1 MTVNTIVGLP
11 FIQATRA
18 VIDLVDNVAKL
29 RALDAPP
36 FPLEYCCATVHVPI
50 VDEGNEHP
58 VHMADA
64 YSDLIAEINSL
75 ERHFMS
81 NDLMPVESASVDG
94 AHSIHFGA
102 CPVGVTHISQ
112 TTLQL
117 ALTHSTKIGKIRFVG
132 DPMDHYDDPDMGIW
146 FGNQ

>member
-1 MTVNTIVGLP
+1 M
-11 FIQATRA
+11 
-18 VIDLVDNVAKL
+18 
-29 RALDAPP
+29 
-36 FPLEYCCATVHVPI
+36 

-75 ERHFMS
+75 ERHFTS
-81 NDLMPVESASVDG
+81 TDLMPVESASVDG
-94 AHSIHFGA
+94 AHSIRFGA

-146 FGNQ
+146 FDNQ